1 MNYTLNYNGGGGSGT
16 QSHMAGGIPVHT
28 PAQHTIVLTSPP
40 PQGPSVHA
48 PLPANVNENNTS
60 SSNHQVYPVMMQVGN
75 GGNSHVI
82 YTYQTNGGISPVSP
96 VQSSVNMHGNSRSP
110 TVQTL
115 SIASEHDSNAGR
127 SIGEIFNV
135 QGISSVSNPGSI
147 VQPTSVGTAAAI
159 TQPQASE
166 LANLLS
172 SIHLPGLQIVE
183 ATANENCTSAITL
196 PVISS
201 QLPSNEINGDKVTVS
216 KLINSLQASGMQVVK
231 NNSDKTISISL
242 PNGSFESG
250 SNAGETNL

>member
-1 MNYTLNYNGGGGSGT
+1 MNYTLNYNGGGGFGT

-40 PQGPSVHA
+40 PQGPSAHA

-75 GGNSHVI
+75 GGNSRVI
-82 YTYQTNGGISPVSP
+82 YTYQTNDGIVNPGIQTKLNETNSSTSSAIGQVVLSPVSP
-96 VQSSVNMHGNSRSP
+96 VQSSVNMHGSSRSP

-115 SIASEHDSNAGR
+115 SITSEHDGNAGR
-127 SIGEIFNV
+127 SIGDIFNV

-147 VQPTSVGTAAAI
+147 VQPTSVGSAAAI
-159 TQPQASE
+159 TQPQASD

-183 ATANENCTSAITL
+183 ARANENCTSAMTL

-216 KLINSLQASGMQVVK
+216 KLLNSLQASGM
-231 NNSDKTISISL
+231 
-242 PNGSFESG
+242 
-250 SNAGETNL
+250 